1 MHPMFLAVNAIVHQ
15 ANVLG
20 VFACNVRSAENYIPQ
35 KQHVAESATL
45 TIVHFV
51 ARAARA
57 YPDGGIDVN
66 GSS

>member
-35 KQHVAESATL
+35 KQHVAKVAC
-45 TIVHFV
+45 VVADAVFV
-51 ARAARA
+51 GQGMMCPVGCVRV
-57 YPDGGIDVN
+57 GTVT
-66 GSS
+66 